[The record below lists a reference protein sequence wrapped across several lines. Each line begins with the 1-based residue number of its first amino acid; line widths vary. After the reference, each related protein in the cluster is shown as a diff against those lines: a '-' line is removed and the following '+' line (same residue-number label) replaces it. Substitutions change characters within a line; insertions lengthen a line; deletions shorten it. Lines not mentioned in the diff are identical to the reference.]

1 MTFLRLCP
9 SVIFLSNQNN
19 GSIASF
25 QIPSTKKKVKENFHV
40 NFLSLFRYIY
50 IFLSS
55 LGWVSLFSD
64 VNVYYEFI
72 TVCSFSFSW
81 FIFYFI
87 DSVIFYHLLFHPSAV
102 QLWNCFYA
110 TKVCYKPGRLK
121 ISNWS
126 AYSLQTEIKQIYILV
141 KNLV

>member
-1 MTFLRLCP
+1 ML
-9 SVIFLSNQNN
+9 IF
-19 GSIASF
+19 
-25 QIPSTKKKVKENFHV
+25 
-40 NFLSLFRYIY
+40 SLYFDIY

-87 DSVIFYHLLFHPSAV
+87 DSVIFYHLSVPPQRRLAMELF
-102 QLWNCFYA
+102 L
-110 TKVCYKPGRLK
+110 CYKSVL
-121 ISNWS
+121 
-126 AYSLQTEIKQIYILV
+126 
-141 KNLV
+141 